1 MAEAAPYHADIAG
14 NPDGICHWLKT
25 VDGVRIR
32 VGHWPLNGAA
42 GTILIFPGRTEY
54 IEKYGRAAAEF
65 AKRGFSCVAIDWR
78 GQGIADRLLD
88 NRAIG
93 HVDSFNDYQLDV
105 RAVLDHV
112 KSLGLPEPYH
122 LLGHSMGGCI
132 GLRSLYDGLDVKS
145 AAFSAPMWG
154 IKMSAALRPIAW
166 GLSEVSKQLG
176 FGGVFAPGQQAE
188 TYVLRSTADDNTL
201 TSDHANFEI
210 LQRQLQMHPELALGG
225 PSLHWLNESLRE
237 MRMLSQRPSP
247 DLPCVTFLGSEE
259 LIVDP
264 ARIHERMAI
273 WPNGELVILEQ
284 GRHEVM
290 METLVIR
297 TKVFDVA
304 AKLFSDQT
312 ADIARFM

>member
-1 MAEAAPYHADIAG
+1 MTEAAPYHADIAG
-14 NPDGICHWLKT
+14 NPDGICHWLTT

-32 VGHWPLNGAA
+32 VGHWPLNGAS
-42 GTILIFPGRTEY
+42 GTLIIFPGRTEY
-54 IEKYGRAAAEF
+54 VEKYGRTASEF
-65 AKRGFSCVAIDWR
+65 AKRGFASAAIDWR

-93 HVDSFNDYQLDV
+93 HVDNFEDYQLDA
-105 RAVLDHV
+105 RAMLNHV
-112 KSLGLPEPYH
+112 KSLGLPKPYH

-132 GLRSLYDGLDVKS
+132 GLRALYDGLDVAS

-201 TSDHANFEI
+201 TSDASNFNI
-210 LQRQLQMHPELALGG
+210 LQNQLKTYPDLALGG
-225 PSLHWLNESLRE
+225 PSLHWLNEALRE
-237 MRMLSQRPSP
+237 MRSLSVRPAP

-259 LIVDP
+259 EIVDP
-264 ARIHERMAI
+264 SRIYERMEG
-273 WPNGELVILEQ
+273 WSNGELIVLDT
-284 GRHEVM
+284 GRHEVL
-290 METLVIR
+290 MEAPDIR
-297 TKVFDVA
+297 TRVFDSA
-304 AKLFSDQT
+304 AALFSQYT
-312 ADIARFM
+312 PEMA